1 MFNPNSTA
9 VFKDQGVDTG
19 LGYVSLLKSVTY
31 FMSLKDYV
39 ILFAQSF
46 EDFRFQELESLAILE
61 GIKADFS
68 NHHKHT
74 PYLIVRLENDTQAK
88 KLIRRSI
95 CCRAIYS
102 LWACAK
108 SYNDLHFILRQS
120 GFTDI
125 KKEPFRHASFKFVVE
140 SFNKS
145 HSIEHQIALINS
157 FSYLALEGPVFM
169 NNPEEI
175 YAILEEWT
183 VDSLKYVFM
192 GRQIAKSSR
201 HAVNWFNLKK
211 RRYIGNTSMD
221 AELSLIIANQA
232 LAEKGKLVYDPF
244 VGTGSILLACA
255 YYEAM
260 IMGTDIDGRLLRG
273 QNGRSIH
280 SNLEQYGLTSKFLDI
295 FTMDFL
301 HPAIRDSLL
310 LDIIIC
316 DPPYGLRAS
325 PKTLRKNVKNTSP
338 PKDASGCYFHLK
350 KDYIPPTEPY
360 SFDELIAK
368 LMTFA
373 SDHLLT
379 EGRLVFW
386 MPSMEEKPEASVPQ
400 HPNLLLIA
408 NSKQCFGKWSRKLLT
423 YVRKD
428 RTVFNQ
434 NVTPEIIENKFREKY
449 FTSKNK

>member
-1 MFNPNSTA
+1 
-9 VFKDQGVDTG
+9 
-19 LGYVSLLKSVTY
+19 
-31 FMSLKDYV
+31 MSLKDYL
-39 ILFAQSF
+39 ILFSQSF
-46 EDFRFQELESLAILE
+46 EEFRRQELESLATLE
-61 GIKADFS
+61 EIKADFS
-68 NHHKHT
+68 NHHKDT
-74 PYLIVRLENDTQAK
+74 PYLIVRLESDAQAA

-102 LWACAK
+102 LWAYAD
-108 SYNDLHFILRQS
+108 SYNDLHSILRQC
-120 GFTDI
+120 GPDLT
-125 KKEPFRHASFKFVVE
+125 EPFRHSSFKFTVE

-145 HSIEHQIALINS
+145 HSIEHQVALINS

-169 NNPEEI
+169 NNPREI

-183 VDSLKYVFM
+183 VDSLKHVFM

-201 HAVNWFNLKK
+201 HIVNRFNLKK

-255 YYEAM
+255 YYEAT
-260 IMGTDIDGRLLRG
+260 IMGTDIDGRLLHG

-280 SNLEQYGLTSKFLDI
+280 SNLEQYGLTSKFLDV

-301 HPAIRDSLL
+301 HSAIRNSFL

-316 DPPYGLRAS
+316 DHE
-325 PKTLRKNVKNTSP
+325 
-338 PKDASGCYFHLK
+338 SGCYFHLK

-360 SFDELIAK
+360 SFDQLIAK

-386 MPSMEEKPEASVPQ
+386 MPSMEEKSEPSLPQ

-423 YVRKD
+423 YVRKE
-428 RTVFNQ
+428 RTIFNQ
-434 NVTPEIIENKFREKY
+434 NVTPEIAKSKFREKY
-449 FTSKNK
+449 FTPKNKQI

>member
-1 MFNPNSTA
+1 
-9 VFKDQGVDTG
+9 
-19 LGYVSLLKSVTY
+19 
-31 FMSLKDYV
+31 MSLKDYV

-46 EDFRFQELESLAILE
+46 QDFRRQELESLAIIE

-68 NHHKHT
+68 NHHK
-74 PYLIVRLENDTQAK
+74 QAK
-88 KLIRRSI
+88 ISVIFLIYI
-95 CCRAIYS
+95 RAIYS
-102 LWACAK
+102 LWASAE
-108 SYNDLHFILRQS
+108 SYNDLHHILRKS
-120 GFTDI
+120 GPALT
-125 KKEPFRHASFKFVVE
+125 EPFRYASFKFVVE

-145 HSIEHQIALINS
+145 HSIEHQIELINS

-169 NNPEEI
+169 KNPQEI
-175 YAILEEWT
+175 YAILEEW
-183 VDSLKYVFM
+183 VAGSLKYVFM
-192 GRQIAKSSR
+192 GRQVSKSSR

-232 LAEKGKLVYDPF
+232 LAGKGKLVYDPF

-273 QNGRSIH
+273 KNDRSIH
-280 SNLEQYGLTSKFLDI
+280 SNLEQYGLTSKFLDVFI
-295 FTMDFL
+295 MDFL
-301 HPAIRDSLL
+301 HSAIHNSLL

-325 PKTLRKNVKNTSP
+325 PKTLRKNVKNISP
-338 PKDASGCYFHLK
+338 PKDESGCYFHLK

-360 SFDELIAK
+360 SFDQLIAK
-368 LMTFA
+368 LMIFA

-386 MPSMEEKPEASVPQ
+386 MPSMEEKLETSVPQ

-408 NSKQCFGKWSRKLLT
+408 NSKQCFGKCYLSFAIK
-423 YVRKD
+423 
-428 RTVFNQ
+428 
-434 NVTPEIIENKFREKY
+434 
-449 FTSKNK
+449 